1 MKNQRKKRFEIKGD
15 KIRALYGHS
24 VLKVSYKESEPPEF
38 LYHGTSRKNVKKI
51 LKEGLKPMKRKYV
64 HLSLSKEEAS
74 RVGKRHD
81 RNPQILLI
89 LSKKA
94 YKKGIKFY
102 KAGDIYL
109 CEYLPPEFIK
119 IISHTSSQ

>member
-1 MKNQRKKRFEIKGD
+1 VENQKKRRFEIKDD

-24 VLKVSYKESEPPEF
+24 VLKISYKESEPPEF
-38 LYHGTSRKNVKKI
+38 LYHGTSRKNVNRI

-64 HLSLSKEEAS
+64 HLSLSREEALE
-74 RVGKRHD
+74 VGKRHD

-94 YKKGIKFY
+94 YERGIKFY

-109 CEYLPPEFIK
+109 TEHIPPEFIK
-119 IISHTSSQ
+119 VL